1 MVDFSDPRS
10 PVDLGRGIRLHAPGL
25 QGQAQVED
33 AAPGG
38 TRSATVEPT
47 TEAMTQALAAS
58 GMREQALVT
67 ADLRPVP
74 GAGTGD
80 PDATRGSGDDDADL
94 VVLDVPD
101 PGEEWGQVLMAVHEG
116 GVISWHMPE
125 PATTSAGATR
135 GGDAVQF
142 RIDLPELGPPV
153 DEAARED
160 DEEGAT
166 RGLIGLAG
174 RVLLKALV
182 FPIAKEVAGR
192 VTAKLV
198 RNWEDEHRPYGLRWF
213 GPGDDP
219 RAGTAV
225 ARTDLADLAAGRAL
239 LLVHGT
245 FSTSA
250 TGFGQLSDDVVGRL
264 ARAYDGRVFTFEHP
278 SVATSPDDNLAWLQ
292 HELAGAPRLDL
303 DVVTHSRGG
312 LVGRLLAGGL
322 GEVPEMQ
329 VRNLVFGA
337 TPNHGTLL
345 AQPDHV
351 VAFLD
356 RATTLL
362 NLAPPGPADIV
373 QAAMEGILVGVKA
386 IVAGGLEHLT
396 GLTGM
401 NPASPWLED
410 LNARAGT
417 NDTTT
422 FRAIAADFEPTG
434 ALRRA
439 IKMRVQDEVVDRV
452 MGNVDND
459 TVVPTLGVT
468 GTASDPASLVADPLV
483 YATGDGV
490 HHSNIFAKRRTHDA
504 LEEWLIGGVT
514 P

>member
-10 PVDLGRGIRLHAPGL
+10 PVDLGRGIRLRAPGL
-25 QGQAQVED
+25 QGQAQVEEV
-33 AAPGG
+33 APGQ
-38 TRSATVEPT
+38 TRSASVEPAT
-47 TEAMTQALAAS
+47 DAMTAALAAT

-67 ADLRPVP
+67 ADVRPVP
-74 GAGTGD
+74 GLTGGPAGTRGESPGD
-80 PDATRGSGDDDADL
+80 GDA

-116 GVISWHMPE
+116 GVISWHLPR
-125 PATTSAGATR
+125 PTSDATDPTR
-135 GGDAVQF
+135 GGAAVQF
-142 RIDLPELGPPV
+142 HVDLPELGPPV
-153 DEAARED
+153 DDAARHD
-160 DEEGAT
+160 DEEATT

-192 VTAKLV
+192 VTARLV
-198 RNWEDEHRPYGLRWF
+198 RNWEEEHRPYGLRWF
-213 GPGDDP
+213 GPSDDP
-219 RAGTAV
+219 RAGTAI
-225 ARTDLADLAAGRAL
+225 AQTDLADLAAGRAL
-239 LLVHGT
+239 MLVHGT

-250 TGFGQLSDDVVGRL
+250 TGFGQLSDDAVGRL
-264 ARAYDGRVFTFEHP
+264 ARAYDGRVFAFEHP

-292 HELAGAPRLDL
+292 AALDGAPRLDL

-312 LVGRLLAGGL
+312 LVGRLIAGGL
-322 GEVPEMQ
+322 GDVPQVQ

-345 AQPDHV
+345 AQPEHV

-396 GLTGM
+396 GLTAM

-410 LNARAGT
+410 LNARVGAD
-417 NDTTT
+417 DTTT
-422 FRAIAADFEPTG
+422 YRAIAADFEPTG

-439 IKMRVQDEVVDRV
+439 IKTRVQDEIVDRV
-452 MGNVDND
+452 MGNIAND
-459 TVVPTLGVT
+459 TVVPTVGVT
-468 GTASDPASLVADPLV
+468 GTTSDPAALVADPLV

-490 HHSNIFAKRRTHDA
+490 HHSNIFAKRRTHQA
-504 LEEWLIGGVT
+504 LEEWLIGGTT